1 MDNLAHSLVGAWMAE
16 AGLKRYTPLAT
27 ATLVIGAN
35 LPDVDAVV
43 TFAGSDASL
52 YWRRGW
58 THGVLMLAIWPFV
71 LTGLMLAWDRFVR
84 RRRHPELEP
93 ARAGPLLLLSTL
105 SILSHPALDWLN
117 TYGVRL
123 LMPFDGAWFY
133 GDTLFIVDPWVWL
146 LAGAAVIMADART
159 RKSAAGWLV
168 LGLAST
174 ALVTVPDFV
183 PWPAKV
189 LWVVGVAA
197 IVWLRLKGTQVV
209 STQRVAT
216 VCGVGLV
223 LYLGAILLGS
233 QVAAP
238 RAKAWLE
245 GQGQSVERVI
255 AGPVPAN
262 PFVRDLIAVGKDR
275 YHFVTADFLKGGEEH
290 LRINGPTLPRE
301 PNPGPVIQAAL
312 AAPHLRGL
320 SNWLRLPTYQV
331 RETAQG
337 WRVTIDD
344 VRYSRMQ
351 SGGLGSA
358 VVELDKELKPVRA
371 PPSNGAH

>member
-43 TFAGSDASL
+43 AFAGSDASL

-58 THGVLMLAIWPFV
+58 THGVLALSLWPFV
-71 LTGLMLAWDRFVR
+71 LTGLMLLWDRFVR
-84 RRRHPELEP
+84 RRGHPELAP
-93 ARAGPLLLLSTL
+93 ARAGPLLLLSTV
-105 SILSHPALDWLN
+105 SVLSHPALDWLN

-123 LMPFDGAWFY
+123 LMPFDGTWFY
-133 GDTLFIVDPWVWL
+133 GDALFIVDPWVWL

-168 LGLAST
+168 LGVATT
-174 ALVTVPDFV
+174 ALVMFPAFV

-189 LWVVGVAA
+189 LWAVGVAA
-197 IVWLRLKGTQVV
+197 ILWLRLKGTHVL

-216 VCGVGLV
+216 VCGVALV
-223 LYLGAILLGS
+223 LYLGAIFLGS

-238 RAKAWLE
+238 RAQEWLKA
-245 GQGQSVERVI
+245 QGHPVERVI

-262 PFVRDLIAVGKDR
+262 PFVRDLIALGPDR
-275 YHFVTADFLKGGEEH
+275 YHFVRADFLRGGDAH
-290 LRINGPTLPRE
+290 LEISGPTLPRE

-320 SNWLRLPTYQV
+320 ANWLRLPAYQV
-331 RETAQG
+331 AETEAG

-344 VRYSRMQ
+344 VRYSRSQ

-358 VVELDKELKPVRA
+358 VVELDKELRLVNRPTVE
-371 PPSNGAH
+371 